1 MRQLFLTTFII
12 IFFSACSINEKKETK
27 FYGNVDIRTVSLA
40 FRVSGRL
47 EAVNF
52 DEGEKV
58 KKGDVIAKLDDSLYK
73 EQLNQIDAQVMMQKV
88 KIQKLEK
95 GYRTEEI
102 EKAKAKLLQSEVE
115 ANRLKKSLTG

>member
-1 MRQLFLTTFII
+1 M
-12 IFFSACSINEKKETK
+12 
-27 FYGNVDIRTVSLA
+27 DIRTVSLA

-47 EAVNF
+47 ETVNF

-58 KKGDVIAKLDDSLYK
+58 KKGDVIAKLEDSLYK
-73 EQLNQIDAQVMMQKV
+73 EQLNQIDAQVMMQKA

-115 ANRLKKSLTG
+115 ANRLKKNLTG